1 MNQTNHFKICII
13 IYFIPNLILLHY
25 KKKFFQK
32 NNFFHNKF
40 FHLFSKKIMEFYKKY
55 NSVNINKIES
65 MLNKNEPLPINIGI
79 NNEINLG
86 FHIDKN
92 YVLRS
97 MITLTSIMDSQKNET
112 KIRFHIAVVDVD
124 VEKMI
129 KIYSLRYRIREDVEF
144 NFYNAKKIEIDLNE
158 LNTKG
163 PGLNARLII
172 P

>member
-1 MNQTNHFKICII
+1 
-13 IYFIPNLILLHY
+13 
-25 KKKFFQK
+25 
-32 NNFFHNKF
+32 
-40 FHLFSKKIMEFYKKY
+40 MEFYKKY
-55 NSVNINKIES
+55 ISVNINKIES

-112 KIRFHIAVVDVD
+112 KIRFHTAVVDVD